1 MKKIVKNLMPAM
13 YLIVIAFSA
22 ASCNKTQA
30 APAAA
35 TVAPGQP
42 VDLTYAAEKSL
53 PSVVY
58 IKSVI
63 NAKTQTVEYSDP
75 FEDFFSDPFGGFFGR
90 GQGNNNGKRQR
101 QVQTPKRAAAGSGV
115 IISADGYIVT
125 NNHVVDGAD
134 ELTVTLNENSK
145 EYSARIIGADKTTDL
160 ALIKI
165 DAKDLPAI
173 AIANSDDVKVG
184 EWVLAVGNPLGLNNT
199 VTAGIVSAK
208 ARQMGGEGVTS
219 MIQTDA
225 AINQGNSGGALVN
238 TNGALIGINA
248 MLASPTGSNIGYGF
262 AIPTA
267 IMNKVVEDIKKYGA
281 VQRAMIGIKGSDVS
295 NYVDAEKEK
304 GNEVDMGTME
314 GIYIG
319 EVVEDGA
326 AAAAG
331 LQKGDVIT
339 SIDGKKIKKFGELQG
354 ILAQKRPGD
363 EIKISYLR
371 NKKSHSATLT
381 LKNEQGNTK
390 VVKNADVDVLGIDV
404 RPITDSQKQQL
415 EIPYG
420 LEVLKVNGGKMKE
433 AGVPKGFII
442 QRINEAPMKSFD
454 DLQEAVKEAGSSKD
468 QMLVI
473 KGIYPTGKRGGF
485 VVYLQNE

>member
-1 MKKIVKNLMPAM
+1 MRKMVKNLMPAL
-13 YLIVIAFSA
+13 YLLVIAFSA

-30 APAAA
+30 APA
-35 TVAPGQP
+35 VASAPAGQP

-58 IKSVI
+58 IKSVQ
-63 NAKTQTVEYSDP
+63 NAKTQTVEYNDP

-90 GQGNNNGKRQR
+90 GQGNNNGTRKR

-145 EYSARIIGADKTTDL
+145 EYSARISGADKTTDL

-165 DAKDLPAI
+165 DAKNLPAI

-208 ARQMGGEGVTS
+208 ARQMGEGVTS

-267 IMNKVVEDIKKYGA
+267 IMNKVVDDIKKYGA
-281 VQRAMIGIKGSDVS
+281 VQRAMIGIKGGDVS
-295 NYVDAEKEK
+295 NKVDADKEQGK
-304 GNEVDMGTME
+304 EVDYGTME

-319 EVVEDGA
+319 EVVEGGA
-326 AAAAG
+326 AQAGG
-331 LQKGDVIT
+331 LQKEDVII

-354 ILAQKRPGD
+354 VMAQKRPGD
-363 EIKISYLR
+363 KVKVTYLR
-371 NKKSHSATLT
+371 NKKEHTTTLT

-390 VVKNADVDVLGIDV
+390 VVKNADIDILGIDV
-404 RPITDSQKQQL
+404 RPITDSQKKQL
-415 EIPYG
+415 EISYG

-442 QRINEAPMKSFD
+442 QVVNDQPMRSFD
-454 DLQEAVKEAGSSKD
+454 DLQQAVKDAKE
-468 QMLVI
+468 QMLI
-473 KGIYPTGKRGGF
+473 IRGLYPTGKRGGF
-485 VVYLQNE
+485 VVYLQND

>member
-1 MKKIVKNLMPAM
+1 MKKIVRSLMPGM
-13 YLIVIAFSA
+13 LMLFVAFST

-30 APAAA
+30 APQAAPA
-35 TVAPGQP
+35 AAPGQP
-42 VDLTYAAEKSL
+42 VDLTYAAEKAL
-53 PSVVY
+53 PTVVY

-63 NAKTQTVEYSDP
+63 NSKTQTVEYSDP

-90 GQGNNNGKRQR
+90 GQGNDNGKRQR

-115 IISADGYIVT
+115 IISSDGYIVT

-165 DAKDLPAI
+165 DAKNLPAI
-173 AIANSDDVKVG
+173 VIANSDDVKIG

-208 ARQMGGEGVTS
+208 ARSMGQGVSS

-238 TNGALIGINA
+238 TRGELIGINA
-248 MLASPTGSNIGYGF
+248 MIYSQTGSNIGYGF
-262 AIPTA
+262 AIPTT
-267 IMNKVVEDIKKYGA
+267 IVNKAVDDFKKYGSY
-281 VQRAMIGIKGSDVS
+281 QRAMIGIQGMDVK
-295 NYVDAEKEK
+295 NYVDAMKDQDKDVE
-304 GNEVDMGTME
+304 DFGTME
-314 GIYIG
+314 GIYIDK
-319 EVVEDGA
+319 VVDNGA
-326 AAAAG
+326 AADAG

-339 SIDGKKIKKFGELQG
+339 HVDGQKVKQFGELQA
-354 ILAQKRPGD
+354 IIAQKRPGD
-363 EIKISYLR
+363 KVTIKYLR
-371 NKKSHSATLT
+371 NKKEKSATLT
-381 LKNEQGNTK
+381 LKNEQGTTK

-404 RPITDSQKQQL
+404 RPITDSQKSQL
-415 EIPYG
+415 EISYG
-420 LEVLKVNGGKMKE
+420 LEVLKVNGGKMKD

-442 QRINEAPMKSFD
+442 QTINDTPMRSFD
-454 DLQEAVKEAGSSKD
+454 DLQQAVKDAGD

-473 KGIYPTGKRGGF
+473 KGIFPTGKRGGF

>member
-1 MKKIVKNLMPAM
+1 MKKIVKNFMPAI
-13 YLIVIAFSA
+13 YFVVIAFSA

-35 TVAPGQP
+35 PGQP
-42 VDLTYAAEKSL
+42 VDLTFAAEKAL

-63 NAKTQTVEYSDP
+63 NSKVQTVEYSDP

-90 GQGNNNGKRQR
+90 GQGGNGPSRKR

-145 EYSARIIGADKTTDL
+145 EYSARVIGADKTTDL

-165 DAKDLPAI
+165 DAKNLPAI
-173 AIANSDDVKVG
+173 VIANSDDVKVG

-208 ARQMGGEGVTS
+208 ARSMGQGVSS

-238 TNGALIGINA
+238 TRGELIGINA
-248 MLASPTGSNIGYGF
+248 MIYSQTGSNIGYGF

-267 IMNKVVEDIKKYGA
+267 IMNKAVEDFKKYGSY
-281 VQRAMIGIKGSDVS
+281 QRAMIGIQGSDLKAYID
-295 NYVDAEKEK
+295 NQKDQDK
-304 GNEVDMGTME
+304 EVDDFGTME
-314 GIYIG
+314 GIYVAKVI
-319 EVVEDGA
+319 EDGA
-326 AAAAG
+326 AADGG
-331 LQKGDVIT
+331 LKEGDVIT
-339 SIDGKKIKKFGELQG
+339 SVDGQKVKQFGDLQA
-354 ILAQKRPGD
+354 IIAKKRPGD
-363 EIKISYLR
+363 KVKVTYLR
-371 NKKSHSATLT
+371 NKKENTVTLT

-390 VVKNADVDVLGIDV
+390 VVKNADVDILGIDV
-404 RPITDSQKQQL
+404 RPITDSQKKQL
-415 EIPYG
+415 EISYG
-420 LEVLKVNGGKMKE
+420 LEVLKVSGGKMKD

-442 QRINEAPMKSFD
+442 QTINDTPMRSFD
-454 DLQEAVKEAGSSKD
+454 DLQQAVKDAKD

-473 KGIYPTGKRGGF
+473 KGLFPTGKRGGF

>member
-1 MKKIVKNLMPAM
+1 MRKMVKNLMPAL
-13 YLIVIAFSA
+13 YLLVIAFSA

-30 APAAA
+30 APA
-35 TVAPGQP
+35 VASAPAGQP

-58 IKSVI
+58 IKSVQ
-63 NAKTQTVEYSDP
+63 NAKTQTVEYNDP

-90 GQGNNNGKRQR
+90 GQGNNNGTRKR

-165 DAKDLPAI
+165 DAKNLPAI

-208 ARQMGGEGVTS
+208 ARQMGEGLTS

-267 IMNKVVEDIKKYGA
+267 IMNKVVDDIKKYGA
-281 VQRAMIGIKGSDVS
+281 VQRAMIGIKGGDVS
-295 NYVDAEKEK
+295 NKVDADKEQGK
-304 GNEVDMGTME
+304 EVDYGTME

-319 EVVEDGA
+319 EVVEGGA
-326 AAAAG
+326 AQAGG
-331 LQKGDVIT
+331 LQKEDVII

-354 ILAQKRPGD
+354 VMAQKRPGD
-363 EIKISYLR
+363 KVKVTYLR
-371 NKKSHSATLT
+371 NKKEHTTTLT

-390 VVKNADVDVLGIDV
+390 VVKNADIDILGIDV
-404 RPITDSQKQQL
+404 RPITDSQKKQL
-415 EIPYG
+415 EISYG

-442 QRINEAPMKSFD
+442 QVVNDQPMRSFD
-454 DLQEAVKEAGSSKD
+454 DLQQAVKDAKE
-468 QMLVI
+468 QMLI
-473 KGIYPTGKRGGF
+473 IRGLYPTGKRGGF
-485 VVYLQNE
+485 VVYLQND

>member
-1 MKKIVKNLMPAM
+1 MKKIVRSLMPGM
-13 YLIVIAFSA
+13 LMLFVAFST

-30 APAAA
+30 APQAAPA
-35 TVAPGQP
+35 AAPGQP
-42 VDLTYAAEKSL
+42 VDLTYAAEKAL
-53 PSVVY
+53 PTVVY

-63 NAKTQTVEYSDP
+63 NSKTQTVEYSDP

-90 GQGNNNGKRQR
+90 GQGNNNGKHQR

-115 IISADGYIVT
+115 IISSDGYIVT

-165 DAKDLPAI
+165 DAKNLPAI
-173 AIANSDDVKVG
+173 VIANSDDVKIG

-208 ARQMGGEGVTS
+208 ARSMGQGVSS

-238 TNGALIGINA
+238 TRGELIGINA
-248 MLASPTGSNIGYGF
+248 MIYSQTGSNIGYGF
-262 AIPTA
+262 AIPTT
-267 IMNKVVEDIKKYGA
+267 IVNKAVDDFKKYGSY
-281 VQRAMIGIKGSDVS
+281 QRAMIGIQGMDVK
-295 NYVDAEKEK
+295 NYVDAMKDQDKDVE
-304 GNEVDMGTME
+304 DFGTME
-314 GIYIG
+314 GIYIDK
-319 EVVEDGA
+319 VVDNGA
-326 AAAAG
+326 AADAG

-339 SIDGKKIKKFGELQG
+339 HVDGQKVKQFGELQA
-354 ILAQKRPGD
+354 IIAQKRPGD
-363 EIKISYLR
+363 KVTIKYLR
-371 NKKSHSATLT
+371 NKKEKSATLT
-381 LKNEQGNTK
+381 LKNEQGTTK

-404 RPITDSQKQQL
+404 RPITDSQKSQL
-415 EIPYG
+415 EISYG
-420 LEVLKVNGGKMKE
+420 LEVLKVNGGKMKD

-442 QRINEAPMKSFD
+442 QTINDTPMRSFD
-454 DLQEAVKEAGSSKD
+454 DLQQAVKDAGD

-473 KGIYPTGKRGGF
+473 KGIFPTGKRGGF